1 MADKGNRCGNKHRF
15 HEHSIGAGLTRKI
28 CSGCGLLQIGQGPKV
43 VLTDNPWEET
53 SPPLFVK
60 AS

>member
-1 MADKGNRCGNKHRF
+1 MADKRKSCGTNHRF

-28 CSGCGLLQIGQGPKV
+28 CTACGVLQIGQGRRA
-43 VLTDNPWEET
+43 VLGEGPWADQAR
-53 SPPLFVK
+53 SLFVK

>member
-1 MADKGNRCGNKHRF
+1 MVERRKGCGTNHRF

-28 CSGCGLLQIGQGPKV
+28 CTGCGSIQIGQGRRV
-43 VLTDNPWEET
+43 ALVDDPWEDKV
-53 SPPLFVK
+53 SALFVK

>member
-1 MADKGNRCGNKHRF
+1 MAEKRKSCGTNHRF

-28 CSGCGLLQIGQGPKV
+28 CTGCGLLQIGQGRRA
-43 VLTDNPWEET
+43 VLAENPWEG
-53 SPPLFVK
+53 PAPALFVQ